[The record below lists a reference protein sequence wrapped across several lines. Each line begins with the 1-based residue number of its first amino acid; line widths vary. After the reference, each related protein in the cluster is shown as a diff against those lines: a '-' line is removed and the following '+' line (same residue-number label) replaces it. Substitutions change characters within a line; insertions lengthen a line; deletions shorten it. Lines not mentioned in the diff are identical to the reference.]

1 MNKHADRAQ
10 IESEDVAAVRVF
22 RTGDNDIRARKT
34 RMEAFTVF
42 APKLAR

>member
-1 MNKHADRAQ
+1 MNKHAESAQ

-22 RTGDNDIRARKT
+22 RTGDNDISVRNT